1 MTTGVLEKN
10 TTTITAR
17 ISKEDKKM
25 FEQFCFHT
33 GMSVST
39 AINMFIKNTL
49 YRQELPFSVKL
60 DPFYSAQNISRLRK
74 AKKDIENGNVTQ
86 HELIEVDDEQN
97 LD

>member
-25 FEQFCFHT
+25 FEQFCFQT

-49 YRQELPFSVKL
+49 YRQELPFNVSL
-60 DPFYSAQNISRLRK
+60 DPFYSPANLKRLDK
-74 AKKDIENGNVTQ
+74 ALQDAAAGKFTQ
-86 HELIEVDDEQN
+86 HELIED
-97 LD
+97 